1 MATAFWGLEQLFPRR
16 KRRLGPPILFWQLG
30 QTRRLFASR
39 YRDFPLFARASTSG
53 LLSSR
58 LPVFPVPSSQPPAP
72 IPLKKI
78 QLEILG
84 LSSSQSQSG
93 SFALILGEKGGNRRL
108 PIIIG
113 MFEAQSIAI
122 QIEKISPNRPLTH
135 DLFKSFAEH
144 VHVVIL
150 EVVISD
156 LKEGVFYSRIV
167 CSDGATTFEIDSRPS
182 DAIAIGLRFGVPI
195 FTVESV
201 LSEAGIILS
210 DLDDA
215 EGESEDDEDDE
226 DDDVEGDAPRPTR
239 AQPEPRD
246 PSGQVS
252 LDELTKMLAQAL
264 EKEDYEKAAKIRDE
278 LNKRNG

>member
-1 MATAFWGLEQLFPRR
+1 M
-16 KRRLGPPILFWQLG
+16 
-30 QTRRLFASR
+30 
-39 YRDFPLFARASTSG
+39 
-53 LLSSR
+53 
-58 LPVFPVPSSQPPAP
+58 
-72 IPLKKI
+72 KKI
-78 QLEILG
+78 PLEILG

-93 SFALILGEKGGNRRL
+93 SFALILGEKHGNRRL

-135 DLFKSFAEH
+135 DLFKAFAEH
-144 VHVVIL
+144 VHVAIL
-150 EVVISD
+150 EVIISD

-167 CSDGATTFEIDSRPS
+167 CSDGATTFEI
-182 DAIAIGLRFGVPI
+182 

-210 DLDDA
+210 DLDEA
-215 EGESEDDEDDE
+215 SEEDEDEDDR
-226 DDDVEGDAPRPTR
+226 DDDEEDTDEAARPAPR
-239 AQPEPRD
+239 AE